1 MYLFRDQNG
10 DGDFSSDEEIAKSIS
25 SDSSEKIE
33 QSELSDGL
41 YGIAVLGYDVP
52 GGTMNFQITIQEFG
66 GDDLRI
72 TNQISLSKSEIN
84 SIWPDGSMALAN
96 EDPAAAVQV
105 SLEFDRPESAGTWQG
120 YVEIELNGSIKF
132 QVPYV
137 YELLELPPAVNFS
150 SPENMSHHNSS
161 TPIEIYAIDTGIGF
175 KLDQVKW
182 LPRDNNT
189 IIPNATSVNALD
201 TQGNHHN
208 LTTLWNHGNHSAIQG
223 NITLREIWINSSLPQ
238 IEQWHDY
245 VLSVTDHS
253 GFSTQAFL
261 SLSFDRTAPD
271 VMISQIPEITSN
283 QVMTYRIWTEPS
295 AIFTHSGSLVEL
307 DEEGFAEHSFLLQDA
322 EVGFDDSTGVPYY
335 FVEGTSIFEVSVSDA
350 AGNTV
355 SRQFQV
361 VYDPEPPGDVKFE
374 TLYDQEGNPYQ
385 SSHLVEPVN
394 LTNGNLVLK
403 IPSDTMDWCLSI
415 DSVSDDYSTLECGSM
430 VSRPAVF
437 NTSTGH
443 PEPDEKGGAQ
453 EKFTISLPLETT
465 GLPDGEY
472 GINLELMDWTNNS
485 ASQSWLIH
493 IDKTI
498 PSIDWDLSMANS
510 LTLFEHR
517 QDLSWSSSE
526 PVTFEFTMN
535 GEILTSGLS
544 SSGTYSF
551 EIPRTG
557 SHELCLYAVDGTL
570 NRNNNNHALDCR
582 FLSLNESVYDT
593 LVLANWNGG
602 IVPYTEVMATVQLG
616 PGQEITWSRH
626 ASEET
631 NLLLPESDVETI
643 SFELEE
649 GENRFSLLV
658 GSLDQIDIY
667 ELSVVRDTI
676 PPIINIEERTNR
688 TSTLSRIRVI
698 EGTCESGTNTLVW
711 SDVDSVSV
719 ICPPNGAFSIQL
731 AILNTP
737 GKHTINV
744 ISTDHANNEAS
755 AEIEVLMQ
763 NWPEWA
769 IDDARNMGPMLIW
782 FSIAGLMVLTS
793 TVLAVR
799 RLSRVRI
806 EMDTPGYENEIET
819 ILEDIGLH

>member
-1 MYLFRDQNG
+1 M
-10 DGDFSSDEEIAKSIS
+10 
-25 SDSSEKIE
+25 
-33 QSELSDGL
+33 
-41 YGIAVLGYDVP
+41 
-52 GGTMNFQITIQEFG
+52 
-66 GDDLRI
+66 
-72 TNQISLSKSEIN
+72 
-84 SIWPDGSMALAN
+84 
-96 EDPAAAVQV
+96 
-105 SLEFDRPESAGTWQG
+105 
-120 YVEIELNGSIKF
+120 EIELNGSIKF

-295 AIFTHSGSLVEL
+295 AILTHSGSLVEL

>member
-1 MYLFRDQNG
+1 
-10 DGDFSSDEEIAKSIS
+10 
-25 SDSSEKIE
+25 
-33 QSELSDGL
+33 
-41 YGIAVLGYDVP
+41 
-52 GGTMNFQITIQEFG
+52 MNFQITIQEFG

-137 YELLELPPAVNFS
+137 YELLELPPAVDFS

-307 DEEGFAEHSFLLQDA
+307 DEDGFAEHSFLLQDA

-443 PEPDEKGGAQ
+443 PEPDERGGAQ

-688 TSTLSRIRVI
+688 TSTLSRIRII

-744 ISTDHANNEAS
+744 ISTDNANNEAS

-799 RLSRVRI
+799 RLYRVRI
-806 EMDTPGYENEIET
+806 EMDTPEYEN
-819 ILEDIGLH
+819 

>member
-1 MYLFRDQNG
+1 
-10 DGDFSSDEEIAKSIS
+10 
-25 SDSSEKIE
+25 
-33 QSELSDGL
+33 
-41 YGIAVLGYDVP
+41 
-52 GGTMNFQITIQEFG
+52 
-66 GDDLRI
+66 
-72 TNQISLSKSEIN
+72 
-84 SIWPDGSMALAN
+84 MALAN

-415 DSVSDDYSTLECGSM
+415 DSVSNDYSTLECGSM

-688 TSTLSRIRVI
+688 TSSLSRIRVI